1 MALAVV
7 AVLSV
12 KAIVR
17 ESVALVKVMVLV
29 LE

>member
-12 KAIVR
+12 KAMVR
-17 ESVALVKVMVLV
+17 ESVALVKAMMMG
-29 LE
+29 